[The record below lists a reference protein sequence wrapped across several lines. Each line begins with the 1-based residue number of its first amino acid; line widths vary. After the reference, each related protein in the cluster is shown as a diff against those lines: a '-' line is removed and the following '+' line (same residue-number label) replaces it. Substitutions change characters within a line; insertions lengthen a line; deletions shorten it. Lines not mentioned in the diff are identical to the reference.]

1 MSVIAVAGRPLHA
14 RPMRETRRILV
25 VVWDADDEALRVG
38 IRMALDANALLSVV
52 VPKVRVSPFV
62 FLAPGGVSV
71 PEQLDREAEANLRRI
86 IASVPAAVSV
96 TGRVGDLSG
105 RRLRE
110 EGDGGCHD
118 AVVVSRGGRPAGLGK
133 RQIRKLQR
141 AGVAADVHVV
151 EAAAEPTL
159 STFVPPSTPTARCD

>member
-1 MSVIAVAGRPLHA
+1 VADRPLHP
-14 RPMRETRRILV
+14 RRMRETRRILV

-86 IASVPAAVSV
+86 LASVPAEVSV

-110 EGDGGCHD
+110 EAEGGRHD
-118 AVVVSRGGRPAGLGK
+118 AVVVSWDARPGALRK

-141 AGVAADVHVV
+141 ADVTADVHVV
-151 EAAAEPTL
+151 QTSAEVTNGPFGSSIPAA
-159 STFVPPSTPTARCD
+159 